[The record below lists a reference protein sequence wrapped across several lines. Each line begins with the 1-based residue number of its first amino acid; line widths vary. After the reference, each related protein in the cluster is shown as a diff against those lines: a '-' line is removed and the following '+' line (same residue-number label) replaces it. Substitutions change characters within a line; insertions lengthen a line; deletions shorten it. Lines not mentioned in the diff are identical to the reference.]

1 MQNRVMPTSYRLTH
15 NPDMVIE
22 LPWES
27 AVPAS
32 DPDYQSWLTA
42 GNSPSPPSPLPPSPP
57 DWDGLYS
64 DLINPEKLLPLFQRI
79 KAVAKTDLGVNA
91 SFTVL
96 IPTIATTKS
105 EPALA
110 AAIQELSMDLI
121 NARESL
127 TQEEETLWN
136 WALEAR
142 GFSDAAKL

>member
-1 MQNRVMPTSYRLTH
+1 MPDRVKPASYRLSYS
-15 NPDMVIE
+15 PEIVVE

-27 AVPAS
+27 AVSAS
-32 DPDYQSWLTA
+32 DPDYQQWLAEGNFPQPADPPPQTA
-42 GNSPSPPSPLPPSPP
+42 P
-57 DWDGLYS
+57 DWDGLWN
-64 DLINPEKLLPLFQRI
+64 DLIDPAKLLPLFQRI